1 MQYLSCHFHIF
12 HVLVALQDKFQ
23 VLLFIC
29 WILKLLIL
37 NFVFIKQ
44 DSDFKIQIPF
54 QSHDSSA
61 VCAMLPVCEF
71 ES

>member
-1 MQYLSCHFHIF
+1 MF
-12 HVLVALQDKFQ
+12 LVALQDKFQ